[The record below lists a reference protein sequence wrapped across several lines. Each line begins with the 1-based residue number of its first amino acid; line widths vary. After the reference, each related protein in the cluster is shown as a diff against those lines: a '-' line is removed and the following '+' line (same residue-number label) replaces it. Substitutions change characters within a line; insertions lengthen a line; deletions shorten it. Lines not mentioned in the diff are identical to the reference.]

1 MNIYDKFFALAK
13 EKGFQEVEINLSKSS
28 SLSIQLYHH
37 EIESFNAN
45 TDASLTIRG
54 IYNDKFG
61 TISLCS
67 LTKEN
72 INNVLDMLLSNAKVI
87 EKDEVAQLFQ
97 GSDKYHKV
105 STYNKAYEKVSI
117 DQKKKDLFLL
127 ESLIEKADPRVADVF
142 EVGFEETVSENT
154 ILNSNGMKLKQK
166 SNYFVFTG
174 GVLLKDENDAQDNFD
189 IVLDND
195 YSKLNIEELAKKIVD
210 GAKEKLGGKPCESK
224 KMKTV
229 LDSDCVSTLLG
240 VLLSH
245 ASAEKVQK
253 HTSLLEG
260 KLNEKI
266 ASNKITLQDTPLKR
280 TVYARWFDD
289 EGVATYNKDIIK
301 NGVLKTYLY
310 NLETAKK
317 DGVASTANGVGGGS
331 KIGTGCFA
339 LSLKP
344 GKKSLTEIFTK
355 IQNGIYITSL
365 MGAHAGI
372 NPSSG
377 DFSLQAKGFLIENG
391 VKTSPVSLI
400 TVSGNILKLFKDVVE
415 VANDCKLK
423 LGGISTPSLLIKSLG
438 ISGK

>member
-317 DGVASTANGVGGGS
+317 DGVTSTANGVSSGS

-339 LSLKP
+339 LSLRP
-344 GKKSLTEIFTK
+344 GKKSLNEIFNK

-365 MGAHAGI
+365 AGAHAGI

>member
-317 DGVASTANGVGGGS
+317 DGVTSTANGVGGGS

>member
-97 GSDKYHKV
+97 GSEKYHKV
-105 STYNKAYEKVSI
+105 STYNKDYEKISI

-142 EVGFEETVSENT
+142 EVGFEETISENT

-174 GVLLKDENDAQDNFD
+174 GALLKDENDAQDNFD

-195 YSKLNIEELAKKIVD
+195 YSKLDIKALANRIVE

-317 DGVASTANGVGGGS
+317 DNVKSTANAVSGGS

-344 GKKSLTEIFTK
+344 GKKSLAEIFTK

-365 MGAHAGI
+365 AGAHAGI

-415 VANDCKLK
+415 VANDSKLK